1 MTPIQNNYYDMKH
14 PMKIQKYNLE
24 IVNGF
29 ATAIAVLEQKLLLCA
44 EVSHRVISTATVYD
58 KMCDL
63 YNKKPT
69 QLLRTVRRTSN
80 RTNNNDKVD
89 SNIL

>member
-58 KMCDL
+58 KMGDF
-63 YNKKPT
+63 YNKNPRSFRELCQEHLIGQIIMTK
-69 QLLRTVRRTSN
+69 
-80 RTNNNDKVD
+80 
-89 SNIL
+89 

>member
-29 ATAIAVLEQKLLLCA
+29 ATAIAVLEEKLLLCA

-63 YNKKPT
+63 YNKN
-69 QLLRTVRRTSN
+69 LRSFKELCEEHLIGQIIMT
-80 RTNNNDKVD
+80 K
-89 SNIL
+89 